1 MGESSSS
8 CWHVALRSST
18 TGASHDTPPR
28 MHSETPTLLSCS
40 SSALMLSQ
48 ALSACLILPS
58 STLMKPCRTLHA
70 NATPKA
76 LLAPARSTLL
86 MVARAQ
92 LATPFK
98 QQQPCPS
105 LPHMM
110 HLRCYCPPTPKHPP
124 LCQSLRCPN
133 PLFASHLTS
142 ATFSRPTGC
151 SAMSRYFKT
160 LCACA
165 KMHISSLFGEGA
177 QICSLSAAKQI

>member
-1 MGESSSS
+1 MGES
-8 CWHVALRSST
+8 SST

-28 MHSETPTLLSCS
+28 MHSEKPKLISCS
-40 SSALMLSQ
+40 SS
-48 ALSACLILPS
+48 ALSACLILPN

-110 HLRCYCPPTPKHPP
+110 PLRCYCPPTPKHPP

-160 LCACA
+160 LCAC
-165 KMHISSLFGEGA
+165 SS
-177 QICSLSAAKQI
+177 